1 MCKTDPCFSG
11 LDQNDVSPLSQP
23 LTSEGS
29 NVENVPPGQIRQPGR
44 NNPLRGPNVVTL
56 VGVHAEMSLTLIL
69 VSQRWFLSPEWLSDP
84 RDHCS
89 WGFCPSGLDTLLSQ
103 VSPPPHPA
111 LSTCQQRSSWVA
123 VWWQHHSRCSAQ
135 RKVCLCSTW
144 GIQRYLSQACRV
156 GLVDRS
162 LSLCDFQPR
171 QAQLNASANP
181 LGNSTSFSRSD
192 LTYQMA
198 HCCRTACLSFNYSLH
213 VFYLN
218 PLH

>member
-69 VSQRWFLSPEWLSDP
+69 VSQRWFLSREWLSDP

-89 WGFCPSGLDTLLSQ
+89 WVFCPSGLGTESS
-103 VSPPPHPA
+103 VPPA
-111 LSTCQQRSSWVA
+111 LATYQQRSSWVA
-123 VWWQHHSRCSAQ
+123 VQRQHHSRCSVQ
-135 RKVCLCSTW
+135 WKVCLCSTW

-156 GLVDRS
+156 GLADRS
-162 LSLCDFQPR
+162 LSLCDFQTR
-171 QAQLNASANP
+171 QAQLKASANP

-213 VFYLN
+213 VLYLN

>member
-69 VSQRWFLSPEWLSDP
+69 VSQRWFLSREWLSDP

-89 WGFCPSGLDTLLSQ
+89 WVFCPSGLGTLLSR
-103 VSPPPHPA
+103 VSPPPWLRTSRGHLGWPCSD
-111 LSTCQQRSSWVA
+111 STTAAAPCSGRCVCVAHGAYRDTYLRHVEWVWPTA
-123 VWWQHHSRCSAQ
+123 VWVFVTSRHD
-135 RKVCLCSTW
+135 K
-144 GIQRYLSQACRV
+144 LS
-156 GLVDRS
+156 
-162 LSLCDFQPR
+162 
-171 QAQLNASANP
+171 
-181 LGNSTSFSRSD
+181 
-192 LTYQMA
+192 
-198 HCCRTACLSFNYSLH
+198 
-213 VFYLN
+213 
-218 PLH
+218 